1 MATVPPPRRGQ
12 IIGDALRRQGE
23 DWPQMRALLGK
34 LSNNTGARDR
44 RRERI
49 KYNQECREIEQ
60 EVYDIFD
67 ELSDSEE
74 KQDLCIDDEDGDLE
88 FPGISK

>member
-1 MATVPPPRRGQ
+1 MQ
-12 IIGDALRRQGE
+12 
-23 DWPQMRALLGK
+23 ALLGK
-34 LSNNTGARDR
+34 ISNNTGARGR

-49 KYNQECREIEQ
+49 KYNQECRDIER

-74 KQDLCIDDEDGDLE
+74 KQDLCIEEEDEDFE